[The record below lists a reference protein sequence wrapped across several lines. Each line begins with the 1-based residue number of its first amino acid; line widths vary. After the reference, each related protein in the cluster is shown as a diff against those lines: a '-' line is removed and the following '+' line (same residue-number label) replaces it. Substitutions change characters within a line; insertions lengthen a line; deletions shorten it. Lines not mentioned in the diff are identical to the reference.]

1 MSDVTVS
8 LENASLRQIAQ
19 ELANRAYNFG
29 RTNQPQCA
37 AACQTASDTIWD
49 ITAKFPKNN

>member
-1 MSDVTVS
+1 MSNESIS

-37 AACQTASDTIWD
+37 EACQTASDTIWD